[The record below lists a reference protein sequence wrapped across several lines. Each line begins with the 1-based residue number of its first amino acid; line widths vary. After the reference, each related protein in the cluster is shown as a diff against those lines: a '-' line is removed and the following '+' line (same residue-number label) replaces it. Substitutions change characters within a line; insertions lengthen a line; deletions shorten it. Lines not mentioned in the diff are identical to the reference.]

1 MNTSTLEYTGEDIER
16 HHRNVQKFIAVSR
29 EILSMPAALT
39 DAEIL
44 FVRDDNHIFSLAIDQ
59 DCIAFARSILSA
71 QEVK

>member
-44 FVRDDNHIFSLAIDQ
+44 FVRDDNRVLSVKSDR
-59 DCIAFARSILSA
+59 DCIDFARSLFAA
-71 QEVK
+71 QETK